1 MRPPFIYEITL
12 MAGDAGVE
20 PALPEPESDV
30 LPLDESPVYWTFDII
45 HHLYKILSVG
55 HIRIPLEFEKI

>member
-1 MRPPFIYEITL
+1 

-30 LPLDESPVYWTFDII
+30 LPLDESPRYSEYIETKMEGNALHFCF
-45 HHLYKILSVG
+45 LK
-55 HIRIPLEFEKI
+55 FF